1 MKTLLENSKRQLVL
15 ASQSPRRRELLGS
28 WGIPFEVQIPDPA
41 AEPDD
46 VQPEFGES
54 IPAFAQR
61 LAIQKAAS
69 VASMLPYPALV
80 IGCDTVADVDGEL
93 LGKPKDRQDAA
104 RMLGLLSGRRHSVWS
119 GLCLIDTATGRRSTG
134 IAESQLVMRPLES
147 AELNAYLDSLDWQ
160 GKSGAFG
167 YQDGHPWLKII
178 SGTAENVVG
187 LPLDLLQD
195 MMTRL
200 RELDAK
206 DTENLPG

>member
-1 MKTLLENSKRQLVL
+1 MRNLPIRPQRRLVL

-28 WGIPFEVQIPDPA
+28 LGIPFEVQIPDPA

-46 VQPEFGES
+46 VQPEGGES

-61 LAIQKAAS
+61 LAIQKASS
-69 VASMLPYPALV
+69 VVSMLPYPALV
-80 IGCDTVADVDGEL
+80 IGCDTVADVEGEL

-119 GLCLIDTATGRRSTG
+119 GLCLIDTATGQRSTG
-134 IAESQLVMRPLES
+134 ISESQLVMRPLEQ

-167 YQDGHPWLKII
+167 YRDGHPWLKLI
-178 SGTAENVVG
+178 SGTADNVVG

-200 RELDAK
+200 QELDAK